1 LIIPF
6 PTELRPRLPTI
17 VGNVDYL
24 TLCQRLEQIDSLL
37 QAGGLE
43 ADFVEQA
50 LQDWLAHASGR
61 PSARQQQRYQLRSR
75 RALRCTILRTL
86 LQEDY
91 RGFSCALAGSPLYQ
105 WFCLVDAL
113 DEVRVPSK
121 SELQRF
127 AHWLDA
133 AQMRQM
139 IERLL
144 LAGMDPAGPLD
155 LTEPVDL
162 EDYFVDTTAL
172 KANVHFPV
180 DWILL
185 RDATRTLMKAVT
197 LIRREGLKTRMEPPA
212 EFLRR
217 INRLCI
223 EMTHSRR
230 KPESRKERKRV
241 LRGMK
246 KLVKV
251 VGRHARKHR
260 DLLDLEWEK
269 TDWTRRQAEQVLG
282 RIDQVLELL
291 PRAQKQ
297 AHERIIGERKVA
309 NAEKILSLYEPE
321 IQVLVRGKA
330 GAEVEFGNKLLLGE
344 NRQGI
349 ILDYQLWPESVPADA
364 SVLVES
370 LERVVV
376 GLKRKMGAVGSDRGF
391 ASKANSG
398 GLAWAEIFDGLCP
411 KSPAALKERMKEP
424 QFVRMQKRR
433 SQTEG
438 RISILQRG
446 FLGRPMRAKG
456 FEHRELAVAWGV
468 LTHNLWMLA
477 RLKREKK
484 DPLRQAA

>member
-1 LIIPF
+1 
-6 PTELRPRLPTI
+6 
-17 VGNVDYL
+17 
-24 TLCQRLEQIDSLL
+24 
-37 QAGGLE
+37 
-43 ADFVEQA
+43 
-50 LQDWLAHASGR
+50 
-61 PSARQQQRYQLRSR
+61 
-75 RALRCTILRTL
+75 
-86 LQEDY
+86 
-91 RGFSCALAGSPLYQ
+91 
-105 WFCLVDAL
+105 
-113 DEVRVPSK
+113 
-121 SELQRF
+121 
-127 AHWLDA
+127 
-133 AQMRQM
+133 
-139 IERLL
+139 
-144 LAGMDPAGPLD
+144 
-155 LTEPVDL
+155 
-162 EDYFVDTTAL
+162 
-172 KANVHFPV
+172 
-180 DWILL
+180 LL
-185 RDATRTLMKAVT
+185 RDATRTLMKALT
-197 LIRREGLKTRMEPPA
+197 LIRREGLKARMEPPS

-433 SQTEG
+433 SQTEA